1 MRRRMMH
8 SKIHRATV
16 TEADLHY
23 EGSITIDEE
32 LMDAADI
39 VPYQWIHVWNVTQGT
54 RLETYALPGPPGSGV
69 ICANGGAAHHNQPGD
84 IVILC
89 TYCEL
94 EDEEARDHSGTC
106 VRVDED
112 NNLLEIK
119 DEIAGPKMP
128 EKQAI

>member
-1 MRRRMMH
+1 MMH